1 MMDQAAQFLR
11 IVRSEVLESIYLLA
25 KRDCKIHLQAQGS
38 RGSRRNRILYLIKPC
53 PRINSGFQF
62 RRCFEKDQWTLLKNK
77 GERKMTAK
85 NGNRLQHHLTAVKEG
100 KRCFENAFES
110 IARMILESEIEKV
123 VVNGRT
129 TYDFTIFRTGKKHII
144 GIYDEINS
152 FVSFVKDA
160 AEGGS
165 SKEMAFVLVGEPG
178 NGKTFFVEF
187 LCSMYRSFLANEKN
201 RKYTFRFT
209 NMDRLGSYGKISTIE
224 SQTYEDPMILAMN
237 LFENPDDNKTFLAKQ
252 IGFSDKEIEQLYDNY
267 RPLGACSGYMWN
279 DIINLADGNI
289 DEMLK
294 HIEIIPVPMTES
306 LGTITGKYPAKDKI
320 TSSAVDLL
328 GEESIQ
334 RLLHI
339 TDTNNP
345 YRFDLRRGALARVA
359 GGGIHFSDEVFKNK
373 KDLVQVYLGV
383 IQNRVIEI
391 DGYKWPIDTLIVATS
406 NNSEFNRFLSEKEEA
421 PIVDRCRICYVSH
434 NTNYK
439 LQENLT
445 SYAIGN
451 EAKTTL
457 DRKDLHRDP
466 NLNYATSVAVV
477 LTRLPRSEKLTAIE
491 TMKLSA
497 GEVAGEKSIKT
508 LAEVIDT
515 LNQDPDIT
523 KRFGQKGL
531 GQRNLGRAIQLLIES
546 SETNE
551 GRCMFA
557 YDIYKTLERVVL
569 DYVTEVNDR
578 AKYLEDLKT
587 AKGMYRER
595 IMTEMFN
602 AYMDEPFAIRKDVM
616 NYVNMIIGID
626 AENLG
631 PDKMWKYKDP
641 QTGELKALK
650 VDERYIKGVEERL
663 GLKTEEQ
670 RETFRTSIRKIYG
683 QKISVDPNYDFM
695 DNLELVKAVTDV
707 RLKSD
712 IAGAGSLIGALAN
725 RTNEENQKL
734 YDRMIDTMLNKLNY
748 CKTCAQK
755 TIEYFCTQEDEN

>member
-1 MMDQAAQFLR
+1 M
-11 IVRSEVLESIYLLA
+11 S
-25 KRDCKIHLQAQGS
+25 
-38 RGSRRNRILYLIKPC
+38 N
-53 PRINSGFQF
+53 NS
-62 RRCFEKDQWTLLKNK
+62 KTLH
-77 GERKMTAK
+77 
-85 NGNRLQHHLTAVKEG
+85 HHLTEIKQG
-100 KRCFENAFES
+100 KRCFENAFQS
-110 IARMILESEIEKV
+110 VSRMVLESKIQKV
-123 VVNGRT
+123 VVNGKT
-129 TYDFTIFRTGKKHII
+129 TYDFSIFREGSKHVI
-144 GIYDEINS
+144 GMYDEINS
-152 FVSFVKDA
+152 FVSYVKDA
-160 AEGGS
+160 SEGGS

-178 NGKTFFVEF
+178 NGKTFLVEF
-187 LCSMYRSFLANEKN
+187 LAAKYRAFLAIDKN
-201 RKYTFRFT
+201 RKYTFKYL
-209 NMDRLGSYGKISTIE
+209 NLEKVGDYGKIKTIE
-224 SQTYEDPMILAMN
+224 SQTYEDPMILAMS
-237 LFENPDDNKTFLAKQ
+237 LFENPDQNKEFLAKQ
-252 IGFSDKEIEQLYDNY
+252 IGFSDKEIDTLYENY
-267 RPLGACSGYMWN
+267 RPMGACSSYILN
-279 DIINLADGNI
+279 DIRNFTDGNI

-294 HIEIIPVPMTES
+294 FVEIIPVPLTES
-306 LGTITGKYPAKDKI
+306 LGTVTGKYPAKDKI
-320 TSSAVDLL
+320 TSSSVDLL

-359 GGGIHFSDEVFKNK
+359 GGGIHFSDEIFKNK

-383 IQNRVIEI
+383 IQNRSIEI

-406 NNSEFNRFLSEKEEA
+406 NNSEFHRFLSEKEEA

-439 LQENLT
+439 LQKDLT
-445 SYAIGN
+445 GYAVGS
-451 EAKTTL
+451 ETRTTL
-457 DRKDLHRDP
+457 TKEDLHQDP
-466 NLNYATSVAVV
+466 NLNYAASIAVV
-477 LTRLPRSEKLTAIE
+477 LSRLPRSEKLTPVE
-491 TMKLSA
+491 TMKLAA

-515 LNQDPDIT
+515 LNQDPEIIN
-523 KRFGQKGL
+523 RFGQKGL

-551 GRCMFA
+551 GECMFA
-557 YDIYKTLERVVL
+557 YDIFKALDRIIL
-569 DYVTEVNDR
+569 DYVIEANDR
-578 AKYLEDLKT
+578 TKYLEDLKT
-587 AKGMYRER
+587 AKGLYRER

-602 AYMDEPFAIRKDVM
+602 AYMDEPYAIRKDVM

-641 QTGELKALK
+641 QTSELKALK
-650 VDERYIKGVEERL
+650 IDERYINSVEERL
-663 GLKTEEQ
+663 GLKSEEQ
-670 RETFRTSIRKIYG
+670 RESFRTSIRKIYG
-683 QKISVDPNYDFM
+683 QKISVNPEYDFM

-734 YDRMIDTMLNKLNY
+734 YDRMISTMLEKLGY

-755 TIEYFCTQEDEN
+755 TIEYFCTQEDEK

>member
-1 MMDQAAQFLR
+1 MATNP
-11 IVRSEVLESIYLLA
+11 
-25 KRDCKIHLQAQGS
+25 K
-38 RGSRRNRILYLIKPC
+38 
-53 PRINSGFQF
+53 
-62 RRCFEKDQWTLLKNK
+62 T
-77 GERKMTAK
+77 
-85 NGNRLQHHLTAVKEG
+85 LQHHLTAVKEG
-100 KRCFENAFES
+100 KRCFENAFQS
-110 IARMILESEIEKV
+110 VSRMILESKIDKV
-123 VVNGRT
+123 VVNGKT
-129 TYDFTIFRTGKKHII
+129 TYDFSIFRNGSKHVI
-144 GIYDEINS
+144 GMYDEINS
-152 FVSFVKDA
+152 FVSYVKDA

-178 NGKTFFVEF
+178 NGKTFFVEY
-187 LCSMYRSFLANEKN
+187 LAGKYRSFLTKEEN
-201 RKYTFRFT
+201 RKYTFKFLDLEKFG
-209 NMDRLGSYGKISTIE
+209 NYGKIKTIE

-237 LFENPDDNKTFLAKQ
+237 LFEDPQENKAYLAKT
-252 IGFSDKEIEQLYDNY
+252 IGFSDKEIETLYENY
-267 RPLGACSGYMWN
+267 RPLGACSGYIWN
-279 DIINLADGNI
+279 DIKSFTDGKI
-289 DEMLK
+289 DDMLK
-294 HIEIIPVPMTES
+294 VIEVTQVPLTES
-306 LGTITGKYPAKDKI
+306 LGTVTGKYPAKDKI

-339 TDTNNP
+339 SDTNNP

-359 GGGIHFSDEVFKNK
+359 GGGIHFSDEIYKNK

-383 IQNRVIEI
+383 IQNRSIEI
-391 DGYKWPIDTLIVATS
+391 DGFKWPIDTLIVATS
-406 NNSEFNRFLSEKEEA
+406 NNSEFHRFLSEKEEA

-439 LQENLT
+439 LQKELT
-445 SYAIGN
+445 LYTIGS
-451 EAKTTL
+451 ETRTTL
-457 DRKDLHRDP
+457 TREDLHQDP
-466 NLNYATSVAVV
+466 NLNYSASVAAV
-477 LTRLPRSEKLTAIE
+477 LTRLPRSEKLTPVE
-491 TMKLSA
+491 TMKLAA

-515 LNQDPDIT
+515 LNQDPEIIN
-523 KRFGQKGL
+523 RFGQKGL
-531 GQRNLGRAIQLLIES
+531 GQRNLGRAIQLMIES

-557 YDIYKTLERVVL
+557 YDIFKALDRIIL
-569 DYVTEVNDR
+569 DYVTETNDR
-578 AKYLEDLKT
+578 AKYLDDLKT
-587 AKGMYRER
+587 AKGLYRER

-602 AYMDEPFAIRKDVM
+602 AYMDEPLAIRKDVM

-631 PDKMWKYKDP
+631 ADKMWKYKDP
-641 QTGELKALK
+641 QSGELKALK
-650 VDERYIKGVEERL
+650 IDERYINSVEERL

-670 RETFRTSIRKIYG
+670 RESFRTSIRKIYG
-683 QKISVDPNYDFM
+683 QKISVDPDYDFM

-734 YDRMIDTMLNKLNY
+734 YDRMIDTMLTKLGY

-755 TIEYFCTQEDEN
+755 TIEYFCTQEDEK

>member
-1 MMDQAAQFLR
+1 MIQKAKFKMGEEMMNKTDSTL
-11 IVRSEVLESIYLLA
+11 
-25 KRDCKIHLQAQGS
+25 IHHV
-38 RGSRRNRILYLIKPC
+38 N
-53 PRINSGFQF
+53 
-62 RRCFEKDQWTLLKNK
+62 
-77 GERKMTAK
+77 
-85 NGNRLQHHLTAVKEG
+85 AVQEG
-100 KRCFENAFES
+100 KRRFENAFQAV
-110 IARMILESEIEKV
+110 ARMILENEIEKV
-123 VVNGRT
+123 VVNGKT
-129 TYDFTIFRTGKKHII
+129 TYDFKIFRNGKKHVI
-144 GIYDEINS
+144 GMYDEVNS
-152 FVSFVKDA
+152 FVSYVKDA

-165 SKEMAFVLVGEPG
+165 SKEMAYVLVGEPG

-187 LCSMYRSFLANEKN
+187 LCNKYRGFLCQERN
-201 RKYTFRFT
+201 RKYTFKFV
-209 NMDRLGSYGKISTIE
+209 NMGALKNYGRIAAIE

-237 LFENPDDNKTFLAKQ
+237 LFEDPDENREFLSSRG
-252 IGFSDKEIEQLYDNY
+252 GFSDEHVEKLYDDY
-267 RPLGACSGYMWN
+267 RPLGACSGYIWN
-279 DIINLADGNI
+279 DIRNFTGGNV
-289 DEMLK
+289 DDML
-294 HIEIIPVPMTES
+294 EFVEVVPVPLTES
-306 LGTITGKYPAKDKI
+306 LGTVTGKYAAKDKI

-359 GGGIHFSDEVFKNK
+359 GGGIHFSDEIYKNK

-391 DGYKWPIDTLIVATS
+391 DGYKWPIDTLIIATS
-406 NNSEFNRFLSEKEEA
+406 NNSEFDRFLSEKEEA

-439 LQENLT
+439 LQNELT
-445 SYAIGN
+445 AYAIGN

-457 DRKDLHRDP
+457 NKEYLHQDP
-466 NLNYATSVAVV
+466 NLNYAASVAAV
-477 LTRLPRSEKLTAIE
+477 LSRLPRSEKLTTIE
-491 TMKLSA
+491 TMKLAA
-497 GEVAGEKSIKT
+497 GEVAGEKSVKT
-508 LAEVIDT
+508 LSEVIDT

-531 GQRNLGRAIQLLIES
+531 GQRNLGRALQLMMES

-551 GRCMFA
+551 GQCMFA
-557 YDIYKTLERVVL
+557 YDIFKALDRIIL
-569 DYVTEVNDR
+569 DYVTDANDR

-587 AKGMYRER
+587 AKALYRER

-602 AYMDEPFAIRKDVM
+602 AYMDEPHAIRKDVM

-631 PDKMWKYKDP
+631 PDRMWKYKNP

-650 VDERYIKGVEERL
+650 IDERYVKSVEGRL

-683 QKISVDPNYDFM
+683 QKISVEPNYDFM

-734 YDRMIDTMLNKLNY
+734 YNRMIDTMLNKLNY

-755 TIEYFCTQEDEN
+755 TIEYFCTQEDEM

>member
-1 MMDQAAQFLR
+1 MGDTMATKKVSPLQHHMA
-11 IVRSEVLESIYLLA
+11 EV
-25 KRDCKIHLQAQGS
+25 
-38 RGSRRNRILYLIKPC
+38 
-53 PRINSGFQF
+53 
-62 RRCFEKDQWTLLKNK
+62 
-77 GERKMTAK
+77 K
-85 NGNRLQHHLTAVKEG
+85 NGNR
-100 KRCFENAFES
+100 RFENAFRGV
-110 IARMILESEIEKV
+110 ARMILENEIDKV
-123 VVNGRT
+123 VVNGKT
-129 TYDFTIFRTGKKHII
+129 TYDFKIFRTGKKHII
-144 GIYDEINS
+144 GMYDELNS
-152 FVSFVKDA
+152 FVSYVKDA

-165 SKEMAFVLVGEPG
+165 SKEMAYVLVGEPG
-178 NGKTFFVEF
+178 NGKTFFVEYLCTKYRNF
-187 LCSMYRSFLANEKN
+187 LTRDTN

-209 NMDRLGSYGKISTIE
+209 GLDKLGNYGRIGTIE
-224 SQTYEDPMILAMN
+224 SQTFEDPAILAMN
-237 LFENPDDNKTFLAKQ
+237 LMETEDQNRANLGKLF
-252 IGFSDKEIEQLYDNY
+252 GFSDEDIDALYENY
-267 RPLGACSGYMWN
+267 RPLGACSGYILN
-279 DIINLADGNI
+279 DLYSFTNGNLDKLL
-289 DEMLK
+289 D
-294 HIEIIPVPMTES
+294 HVEIVPVPLTES
-306 LGTITGKYPAKDKI
+306 LGTVTGKYPAKDKI

-359 GGGIHFSDEVFKNK
+359 GGGIHFSDEIYKNK

-383 IQNRVIEI
+383 IQNRTVEI
-391 DGYKWPIDTLIVATS
+391 DGFKWPIDTLIVATS
-406 NNSEFNRFLSEKEEA
+406 NNAEFNRFLAEKEEA
-421 PIVDRCRICYVSH
+421 PIVDRCRISYVSH

-439 LQENLT
+439 LQEELT
-445 SYAIGN
+445 DYAIGN

-457 DRKDLHRDP
+457 DNETLHQDP
-466 NLNYATSVAVV
+466 NLNYASSVASI
-477 LTRLPRSEKLTAIE
+477 LTRLPRSEKLTPVE
-491 TMKLSA
+491 TMKLAA

-523 KRFGQKGL
+523 RRFGQKGL
-531 GQRNLGRAIQLLIES
+531 GQRNLGRSIQLLLES
-546 SETNE
+546 SGTNE

-557 YDIYKTLERVVL
+557 YDIYQALERVIL
-569 DYVTEVNDR
+569 DYVTDANDR

-587 AKGMYRER
+587 AKGLLRER

-602 AYMDEPFAIRKDVM
+602 AYMDEPLAIRKDVM

-641 QTGELKALK
+641 QSGKLKALK
-650 VDERYIKGVEERL
+650 VDERYINSVEDRL
-663 GLKTEEQ
+663 GLKTAEQ
-670 RETFRTSIRKIYG
+670 KESFRTSIRKIYG

-748 CKTCAQK
+748 CNTCAEK
-755 TIEYFCTQEDEN
+755 TIEYFCTQEDEK

>member
-1 MMDQAAQFLR
+1 M
-11 IVRSEVLESIYLLA
+11 S
-25 KRDCKIHLQAQGS
+25 KNS
-38 RGSRRNRILYLIKPC
+38 R
-53 PRINSGFQF
+53 
-62 RRCFEKDQWTLLKNK
+62 TLH
-77 GERKMTAK
+77 
-85 NGNRLQHHLTAVKEG
+85 QHLTAVKDGEL
-100 KRCFENAFES
+100 RFENAFQGVS
-110 IARMILESEIEKV
+110 RMILENEIEKV
-123 VVNGRT
+123 VVNGKT
-129 TYDFTIFRTGKKHII
+129 TYDFKIFRNGAKHVI
-144 GIYDEINS
+144 GMYDEINS
-152 FVSFVKDA
+152 FVSYVKDA
-160 AEGGS
+160 AENGS

-187 LCSMYRSFLANEKN
+187 LAGKYRNFLAQEKN
-201 RKYTFRFT
+201 RKYTFKFL
-209 NMDRLGSYGKISTIE
+209 NLDNVGSYGKISTIE

-237 LFENPDDNKTFLAKQ
+237 LFDDSDESKQFLAKQ
-252 IGFSDKEIEQLYDNY
+252 IGFSDKDIEKLYENY
-267 RPLGACSGYMWN
+267 RPLGACSGYIWN
-279 DIINLADGNI
+279 DIRNHCSGNI

-294 HIEIIPVPMTES
+294 FIEITPVPLTES
-306 LGTITGKYPAKDKI
+306 LGTVTGKYPAKDKI

-359 GGGIHFSDEVFKNK
+359 GGGIHFSDEIYKNK

-383 IQNRVIEI
+383 IQNRNIEI
-391 DGYKWPIDTLIVATS
+391 DGFKWPIDTLIVATS
-406 NNSEFNRFLSEKEEA
+406 NNSEFHRFLSEKEEA
-421 PIVDRCRICYVSH
+421 PIVDRCRICYVSQ

-439 LQENLT
+439 LQKELT
-445 SYAIGN
+445 AYTIGS
-451 EAKTTL
+451 ETRTTL
-457 DRKDLHRDP
+457 TREDLHQDP
-466 NLNYATSVAVV
+466 NLNYAASSASV
-477 LTRLPRSEKLTAIE
+477 LSRLPRSEKLTPVE
-491 TMKLSA
+491 TMKLAA

-508 LAEVIDT
+508 LAEVIDM
-515 LNQDPDIT
+515 LNQDPEIIN
-523 KRFGQKGL
+523 RFGQKGL

-557 YDIYKTLERVVL
+557 YDIFKALERIVL
-569 DYVTEVNDR
+569 DYVTEANDR

-587 AKGMYRER
+587 AKGLYRER

-641 QTGELKALK
+641 QTGDLKALK
-650 VDERYIKGVEERL
+650 IDERYINSVEERL

-670 RETFRTSIRKIYG
+670 RESFRTSIRKIYG
-683 QKISVDPNYDFM
+683 QKISVDPDYDFM

-734 YDRMIDTMLNKLNY
+734 YDRMIDTMLNKLGY
-748 CKTCAQK
+748 CRTCAQK
-755 TIEYFCTQEDEN
+755 TIEYFCTQEDEK

>member
-1 MMDQAAQFLR
+1 MPKNSSTLHR
-11 IVRSEVLESIYLLA
+11 HLA
-25 KRDCKIHLQAQGS
+25 
-38 RGSRRNRILYLIKPC
+38 
-53 PRINSGFQF
+53 
-62 RRCFEKDQWTLLKNK
+62 
-77 GERKMTAK
+77 
-85 NGNRLQHHLTAVKEG
+85 AVKDG
-100 KRCFENAFES
+100 KLRFENAFQGVS
-110 IARMILESEIEKV
+110 RMILEDKIEKV
-123 VVNGRT
+123 VVNGKT
-129 TYDFTIFRTGKKHII
+129 TYDFKIFRNGPKHVI
-144 GIYDEINS
+144 GMYEEINS
-152 FVSFVKDA
+152 FVSYVKDA
-160 AEGGS
+160 SEGGS

-178 NGKTFFVEF
+178 NGKTFLVEF
-187 LCSMYRSFLANEKN
+187 LGGRYRNFLAQEKN
-201 RKYTFRFT
+201 RKFTFKFL
-209 NMDRLGSYGKISTIE
+209 NLDKVGNYGKISTIE

-237 LFENPDDNKTFLAKQ
+237 LFDDSDKNKEFLAKQ
-252 IGFSDKEIEQLYDNY
+252 IGFSDKDIEKLYENY
-267 RPLGACSGYMWN
+267 RPLGACSGYIWN
-279 DIINLADGNI
+279 DFQTHCDGNI

-294 HIEIIPVPMTES
+294 FIEITPVPLTES
-306 LGTITGKYPAKDKI
+306 LGTVTGKYPAKDKI

-339 TDTNNP
+339 ADTNNP

-359 GGGIHFSDEVFKNK
+359 GGGIHFSDEIYKNK

-383 IQNRVIEI
+383 IQNRSIEI
-391 DGYKWPIDTLIVATS
+391 DGFKWPIDTLIVATS
-406 NNSEFNRFLSEKEEA
+406 NTSEFHRFLSEKEEA

-439 LQENLT
+439 LQNELT
-445 SYAIGN
+445 RYAIGS
-451 EAKTTL
+451 EGRTTL
-457 DRKDLHRDP
+457 TRENLHQDP
-466 NLNYATSVAVV
+466 NLNYASSVAAV
-477 LTRLPRSEKLTAIE
+477 LSRLPRSEKLTPVE
-491 TMKLSA
+491 TMKLAA

-515 LNQDPDIT
+515 LNQDPEIIN
-523 KRFGQKGL
+523 RFGQKGL

-557 YDIYKTLERVVL
+557 YDIFKALERIIL
-569 DYVTEVNDR
+569 DYVTEANDR

-587 AKGMYRER
+587 GKGLYRER

-641 QTGELKALK
+641 QNGELKALK
-650 VDERYIKGVEERL
+650 IDERYINSVEERL

-670 RETFRTSIRKIYG
+670 RESFRTSIRKIYG
-683 QKISVDPNYDFM
+683 QKISVDPDYDFM

-734 YDRMIDTMLNKLNY
+734 YDRMIETMLNKLGY
-748 CKTCAQK
+748 CRTCAQK
-755 TIEYFCTQEDEN
+755 TIEYFCTQEDEK

>member
-1 MMDQAAQFLR
+1 M
-11 IVRSEVLESIYLLA
+11 VLEQ
-25 KRDCKIHLQAQGS
+25 D
-38 RGSRRNRILYLIKPC
+38 
-53 PRINSGFQF
+53 
-62 RRCFEKDQWTLLKNK
+62 
-77 GERKMTAK
+77 
-85 NGNRLQHHLTAVKEG
+85 
-100 KRCFENAFES
+100 
-110 IARMILESEIEKV
+110 IEKV
-123 VVNGRT
+123 VASGRT
-129 TYDFTIFRTGKKHII
+129 TYDFQIFRSGKKHII
-144 GIYDEINS
+144 GMYDEVNS
-152 FVSFVKDA
+152 FVSYVKDA
-160 AEGGS
+160 SEGGS
-165 SKEMAFVLVGEPG
+165 SAEMAFVLVGEPG

-187 LCSMYRSFLANEKN
+187 LSGLYRRFLSQEQN
-201 RKYTFRFT
+201 RKYTFKF
-209 NMDRLGSYGKISTIE
+209 NQMDKIGSYGRITSIE
-224 SQTYEDPMILAMN
+224 SQTYEDPLILAMN
-237 LFENPDDNKTFLAKQ
+237 LFEDPDDNKEFLAKQ
-252 IGFSDKEIEQLYDNY
+252 IGFSEKEIELLHDDY
-267 RPLGACSGYMWN
+267 RPLAACSGYIWN
-279 DIINLADGNI
+279 DIKKYADGNI

-294 HIEIIPVPMTES
+294 FVEIVPVPLIES
-306 LGTITGKYPAKDKI
+306 LGTVTGKYPAKDKI

-339 TDTNNP
+339 SDTNNP

-359 GGGIHFSDEVFKNK
+359 GGGIHFSDEIFKNK

-406 NNSEFNRFLSEKEEA
+406 NNSEFNRFLAEKEEA

-439 LQENLT
+439 LQKDLT
-445 SYAIGN
+445 DYAIGN
-451 EAKTTL
+451 ETKTTFN
-457 DRKDLHRDP
+457 KEYLHQDP
-466 NLNYATSVAVV
+466 NLNYAASVAAI
-477 LTRLPRSEKLTAIE
+477 LSRLPRSEKLTPVE
-491 TMKLSA
+491 TMKLAA

-508 LAEVIDT
+508 LAEVIDM

-531 GQRNLGRAIQLLIES
+531 GQRNLGRASQLLLES

-551 GRCMFA
+551 GKCMFA
-557 YDIYKTLERVVL
+557 YDIYKALERIVL
-569 DYVTEVNDR
+569 DYVTDANDR
-578 AKYLEDLKT
+578 IKYLEDLKT
-587 AKGMYRER
+587 AKGLYRER

-602 AYMDEPFAIRKDVM
+602 AYMDEPYAIRKDVM

-650 VDERYIKGVEERL
+650 IDERFIKSVEERL
-663 GLKTEEQ
+663 ELKTEEQ

-683 QKISVDPNYDFM
+683 QKISVHPNYDFM
-695 DNLELVKAVTDV
+695 DNLDLVKAVTDV

-734 YDRMIDTMLNKLNY
+734 YDRMIETMLKKLHY
-748 CKTCAQK
+748 CPTCAQK
-755 TIEYFCTQEDEN
+755 TIEYFCTQEDEQ

>member
-1 MMDQAAQFLR
+1 MPDKNNGTLHHH
-11 IVRSEVLESIYLLA
+11 LLA
-25 KRDCKIHLQAQGS
+25 VRED
-38 RGSRRNRILYLIKPC
+38 
-53 PRINSGFQF
+53 
-62 RRCFEKDQWTLLKNK
+62 E
-77 GERKMTAK
+77 
-85 NGNRLQHHLTAVKEG
+85 
-100 KRCFENAFES
+100 RCFENAFQS
-110 IARMILESEIEKV
+110 VARMILEGDIEKV
-123 VVNGRT
+123 VVNGKT
-129 TYDFTIFRTGKKHII
+129 TYDFSIFRTGKKHII
-144 GIYDEINS
+144 GMYDELNS
-152 FVSFVKDA
+152 FVSYVKDA

-165 SKEMAFVLVGEPG
+165 SKEMAYVLVGEPG
-178 NGKTFFVEF
+178 NGKTFFVEY
-187 LCSMYRSFLANEKN
+187 LCAKYRSFLLKPQN
-201 RKYTFRFT
+201 RKYTFKFT
-209 NMDRLGSYGKISTIE
+209 GMDKFGTYGRLTTIE

-237 LFENPDDNKTFLAKQ
+237 LFDDPDENRTFLSKQ
-252 IGFSDKEIEQLYDNY
+252 IGFSDEGIEALYDNY
-267 RPLGACSGYMWN
+267 RPMGACSGYIWN
-279 DIINLADGNI
+279 DIRSLTDGGI

-294 HIEIIPVPMTES
+294 FVQIVPVPLTES
-306 LGTITGKYPAKDKI
+306 LGTVTGKYPAKDKI

-359 GGGIHFSDEVFKNK
+359 GGGIHFSDEIYKNK

-383 IQNRVIEI
+383 IQNRSIEI
-391 DGYKWPIDTLIVATS
+391 DGFKWPIDTLIIATS

-439 LQENLT
+439 LQEYLT
-445 SYAIGN
+445 LYTIGN
-451 EAKTTL
+451 EARTTL
-457 DRKDLHRDP
+457 TRENLHQDP
-466 NLNYATSVAVV
+466 NLNYAASVASV
-477 LTRLPRSEKLTAIE
+477 LSRLPRSEKLTPVE
-491 TMKLSA
+491 TMKLAA

-515 LNQDPDIT
+515 LNQNPDIT

-531 GQRNLGRAIQLLIES
+531 GQRNLGRSIQLLIES

-557 YDIYKTLERVVL
+557 YDIYKALERVIL
-569 DYVTEVNDR
+569 DYVTDASDR
-578 AKYLEDLKT
+578 AKYLEDLKI

-602 AYMDEPFAIRKDVM
+602 AYMDEPLAIRRDVM

-631 PDKMWKYKDP
+631 PDKMWKYRDP
-641 QTGELKALK
+641 QTGELRALK
-650 VDERYIKGVEERL
+650 IDERYIKSVEERL
-663 GLKTEEQ
+663 ELKTQER

-683 QKISVDPNYDFM
+683 QKISVDPDYDFM
-695 DNLELVKAVTDV
+695 DNLDLVKAITDV

-734 YDRMIDTMLNKLNY
+734 YDRMIGTMLTKLNY

-755 TIEYFCTQEDEN
+755 TIEYFCTQEDEK

>member
-1 MMDQAAQFLR
+1 MP
-11 IVRSEVLESIYLLA
+11 
-25 KRDCKIHLQAQGS
+25 K
-38 RGSRRNRILYLIKPC
+38 
-53 PRINSGFQF
+53 NSS
-62 RRCFEKDQWTLLKNK
+62 TLH
-77 GERKMTAK
+77 
-85 NGNRLQHHLTAVKEG
+85 QHATAVKNG
-100 KRCFENAFES
+100 KRRFENAFQGVS
-110 IARMILESEIEKV
+110 RMILQSEIEKV
-123 VVNGRT
+123 VVNGKT
-129 TYDFTIFRTGKKHII
+129 TYDFKIFRSGSKHVI
-144 GIYDEINS
+144 GMYDEINS
-152 FVSFVKDA
+152 FVSYVKDA

-178 NGKTFFVEF
+178 NGKTFLVEF
-187 LCSMYRSFLANEKN
+187 LSGKYRSFLAREEN
-201 RKYTFRFT
+201 RKYTFKFL
-209 NMDRLGSYGKISTIE
+209 NLDKVGNYGKISTIE

-237 LFENPDDNKTFLAKQ
+237 LFEDLDENRQYLAKQ
-252 IGFSDKEIEQLYDNY
+252 IGFSDDDIEKLYENY
-267 RPLGACSGYMWN
+267 RPLGACSGYIWN
-279 DIINLADGNI
+279 DIRNYCSGNI

-294 HIEIIPVPMTES
+294 LIEITPVPLTES
-306 LGTITGKYPAKDKI
+306 LGTVTGKYPAKDKI

-359 GGGIHFSDEVFKNK
+359 GGGIHFSDEIYKNK

-383 IQNRVIEI
+383 IQNRNIEI
-391 DGYKWPIDTLIVATS
+391 DGFKWPIDTLIVATS
-406 NNSEFNRFLSEKEEA
+406 NNSEFHRFLSEKEEA

-439 LQENLT
+439 LQKDLT
-445 SYAIGN
+445 AYAIGS
-451 EAKTTL
+451 ETRTTL
-457 DRKDLHRDP
+457 TREDLHQDP
-466 NLNYATSVAVV
+466 NLNYSASVASV
-477 LTRLPRSEKLTAIE
+477 LSRLPRSEKLTPVE
-491 TMKLSA
+491 TMKLAA

-515 LNQDPDIT
+515 LNQDPEIIN
-523 KRFGQKGL
+523 RFGQKGL

-557 YDIYKTLERVVL
+557 YDIFKALERIVL
-569 DYVTEVNDR
+569 DYVTEANDR

-587 AKGMYRER
+587 GKGLYRER

-602 AYMDEPFAIRKDVM
+602 AYMDEPYAIRKDVM

-641 QTGELKALK
+641 QTGELRALK
-650 VDERYIKGVEERL
+650 IDERFINSVEERL

-670 RETFRTSIRKIYG
+670 RESFRTSIRKIYG
-683 QKISVDPNYDFM
+683 QKISVNPDYDFM

-734 YDRMIDTMLNKLNY
+734 YDRMIETMLNKLGY

-755 TIEYFCTQEDEN
+755 TIEYFCTQEDEK

>member
-1 MMDQAAQFLR
+1 MAKTTDTKFYR
-11 IVRSEVLESIYLLA
+11 HLE
-25 KRDCKIHLQAQGS
+25 DV
-38 RGSRRNRILYLIKPC
+38 
-53 PRINSGFQF
+53 
-62 RRCFEKDQWTLLKNK
+62 KD
-77 GERKMTAK
+77 
-85 NGNRLQHHLTAVKEG
+85 G
-100 KRCFENAFES
+100 KRCFENAFQGVT
-110 IARMILESEIEKV
+110 RMILESDIRKV
-123 VVNGRT
+123 VVNGRS
-129 TYDFTIFRTGKKHII
+129 TYDFSVFRTGNKHII
-144 GIYDEINS
+144 GMYDEINS
-152 FVSFVKDA
+152 FVSYVKDA
-160 AEGGS
+160 AERGS
-165 SKEMAFVLVGEPG
+165 SAEMAYVFVGEPG

-187 LCSMYRSFLANEKN
+187 LCSKYRRFLAHENN
-201 RKYTFRFT
+201 RKYTFKFT
-209 NMDRLGSYGKISTIE
+209 NMDKLGNYGRITTIE

-237 LFENPDDNKTFLAKQ
+237 LFENPDENKTFLANE
-252 IGFSDKEIEQLYDNY
+252 IGFSDAQIEKVYEDY
-267 RPLGACSGYMWN
+267 RPLGACSGYIWN
-279 DIINLADGNI
+279 DIRNFTDGKI

-294 HIEIIPVPMTES
+294 FVEIFPVPLIES

-339 TDTNNP
+339 IDTNNP

-359 GGGIHFSDEVFKNK
+359 GGGIHFSDEIFKNK

-383 IQNRVIEI
+383 IQNRSIEI
-391 DGYKWPIDTLIVATS
+391 DGFKWPIDTLIIATS
-406 NNSEFNRFLSEKEEA
+406 NNMEFIRFLAEKEEA
-421 PIVDRCRICYVSH
+421 PIIDRCRVCYVSH

-439 LQENLT
+439 LQKDLT
-445 SYAIGN
+445 FYAIGS
-451 EAKTTL
+451 EARTTL
-457 DRKDLHRDP
+457 TREDLHQDP
-466 NLNYATSVAVV
+466 NLNYAASVGVV
-477 LTRLPRSEKLTAIE
+477 LSRLPRSEKLTPIE
-491 TMKLSA
+491 TMKLAA

-515 LNQDPDIT
+515 LSQNPEIIQ
-523 KRFGQKGL
+523 RFGQKGL

-551 GRCMFA
+551 GKCMFA
-557 YDIYKTLERVVL
+557 YDIYKALERIVL
-569 DYVTEVNDR
+569 DYVIDANDR

-587 AKGMYRER
+587 AKGLYRER

-602 AYMDEPFAIRKDVM
+602 AYMDEPLAIRRDVM

-631 PDKMWKYKDP
+631 PDMMWKYKDP

-650 VDERYIKGVEERL
+650 VDERYIKSVEERL

-670 RETFRTSIRKIYG
+670 RESFRTSIRKIYG
-683 QKISVDPNYDFM
+683 QKISVDPEYDFM

-734 YDRMIDTMLNKLNY
+734 YDRMVDTMLNKLGY
-748 CKTCAQK
+748 CRTCAQK
-755 TIEYFCTQEDEN
+755 TIEYFCTQEDEK

>member
-1 MMDQAAQFLR
+1 MGDTMATKK
-11 IVRSEVLESIYLLA
+11 VS
-25 KRDCKIHLQAQGS
+25 
-38 RGSRRNRILYLIKPC
+38 P
-53 PRINSGFQF
+53 
-62 RRCFEKDQWTLLKNK
+62 
-77 GERKMTAK
+77 
-85 NGNRLQHHLTAVKEG
+85 LQHHMAEVKKG
-100 KRCFENAFES
+100 NRRFENAFQGV
-110 IARMILESEIEKV
+110 ARMILQNEIDKV
-123 VVNGRT
+123 VVNGKT
-129 TYDFTIFRTGKKHII
+129 TYDFKIFRTGKKHII
-144 GIYDEINS
+144 GMYDELNS
-152 FVSFVKDA
+152 FVSYVKDA

-165 SKEMAFVLVGEPG
+165 SKEMAYVLVGEPG
-178 NGKTFFVEF
+178 NGKTFFVEYLCTKYREF
-187 LCSMYRSFLANEKN
+187 LSSDTN

-209 NMDRLGSYGKISTIE
+209 GLDKLGNYGRIGAIE
-224 SQTYEDPMILAMN
+224 SQTFEDPVILSMN
-237 LFENPDDNKTFLAKQ
+237 LMETEDQNRTNLGKLFGFDDE
-252 IGFSDKEIEQLYDNY
+252 EIDTLYENY
-267 RPLGACSGYMWN
+267 RPLGACSGYILN
-279 DIINLADGNI
+279 DLISFTNGNQ
-289 DEMLK
+289 DKLLD
-294 HIEIIPVPMTES
+294 HIEIVPVPLTES
-306 LGTITGKYPAKDKI
+306 LGTVTGKYPAKDKI

-359 GGGIHFSDEVFKNK
+359 GGGIHFSDEIYKNK

-383 IQNRVIEI
+383 IQNRTVEI
-391 DGYKWPIDTLIVATS
+391 DGFKWPIDTLIVATS
-406 NNSEFNRFLSEKEEA
+406 NNAEFNRFLAEKEEV
-421 PIVDRCRICYVSH
+421 PIVDRCRISCVSH

-439 LQENLT
+439 LQEELT
-445 SYAIGN
+445 DYAIGN

-457 DRKDLHRDP
+457 DNENLHQDP
-466 NLNYATSVAVV
+466 NLNYASSVASI
-477 LTRLPRSEKLTAIE
+477 LTRLPRSEKLTPVE
-491 TMKLSA
+491 TMKLAA

-523 KRFGQKGL
+523 RRFGQKGL
-531 GQRNLGRAIQLLIES
+531 GQRNLGRSIQLLLES
-546 SETNE
+546 SGTNE

-557 YDIYKTLERVVL
+557 YDIYQALERVIL
-569 DYVTEVNDR
+569 DYVTDANDR

-587 AKGMYRER
+587 AKGLYRER

-602 AYMDEPFAIRKDVM
+602 AYMDEPLAIRKDVM

-641 QTGELKALK
+641 QSGKLKALK
-650 VDERYIKGVEERL
+650 VDERYINSVEDRL
-663 GLKTEEQ
+663 GLKTAEQ
-670 RETFRTSIRKIYG
+670 KESFRTSIRKIYG

-748 CKTCAQK
+748 CNTCAEK
-755 TIEYFCTQEDEN
+755 TIEYFCTQEDEK

>member
-1 MMDQAAQFLR
+1 MT
-11 IVRSEVLESIYLLA
+11 
-25 KRDCKIHLQAQGS
+25 
-38 RGSRRNRILYLIKPC
+38 
-53 PRINSGFQF
+53 
-62 RRCFEKDQWTLLKNK
+62 EKSD
-77 GERKMTAK
+77 MTVK
-85 NGNRLQHHLTAVKEG
+85 HHLVDVRDG
-100 KRCFENAFES
+100 KRSFENVFQSVAK
-110 IARMILESEIEKV
+110 MILDGEIEKV
-123 VVNGRT
+123 VVNGKT
-129 TYDFTIFRTGKKHII
+129 TYDFEIFHTGAKHVI
-144 GIYDEINS
+144 GMYDEINS
-152 FVSFVKDA
+152 FVSYVKDA

-178 NGKTFFVEF
+178 NGKTFFVDYLCAKYRQF
-187 LCSMYRSFLANEKN
+187 LSKEVN
-201 RKYTFRFT
+201 RKYTFRF
-209 NMDRLGSYGKISTIE
+209 NSLDRLGHYGKIAAIE

-237 LFENPDDNKTFLAKQ
+237 LFDGPDESKAYLAREA
-252 IGFSDKEIEQLYDNY
+252 GFSDNHIEKVYANY
-267 RPLGACSGYMWN
+267 RPLGACSGYIWN
-279 DIINLADGNI
+279 DIRNFTGGDI

-294 HIEIIPVPMTES
+294 FVDVVPVPLTES
-306 LGTITGKYPAKDKI
+306 LGTVTGKYPAKDKI

-359 GGGIHFSDEVFKNK
+359 GGGIHFCDEIYKNK

-391 DGYKWPIDTLIVATS
+391 DGFKWPIDSLIIATS
-406 NNSEFNRFLSEKEEA
+406 NNSEFNRFLAEKEEA

-439 LQENLT
+439 LQEELT
-445 SYAIGN
+445 GYAIGS
-451 EAKTTL
+451 ETKTTL
-457 DRKDLHRDP
+457 NKEILHQDP
-466 NLNYATSVAVV
+466 NLNYSASVAAV
-477 LTRLPRSEKLTAIE
+477 LSRLPRSEKLTPVE
-491 TMKLSA
+491 TMKLAA

-515 LNQDPDIT
+515 LNQEPDMT

-546 SETNE
+546 SETND

-557 YDIYKTLERVVL
+557 YDVFKALERVIL
-569 DYVTEVNDR
+569 DYVTDANDR
-578 AKYLEDLKT
+578 AKYLEDLKL
-587 AKGMYRER
+587 AKGLYRER
-595 IMTEMFN
+595 IMTEIFN
-602 AYMDEPFAIRKDVM
+602 AYMDEPLAIRKDVM

-641 QTGELKALK
+641 QTKELKALK
-650 VDERYIKGVEERL
+650 IDERYINSVEERL
-663 GLKTEEQ
+663 GLKTQEK

-683 QKISVDPNYDFM
+683 QKISVEPDYDFM

-734 YDRMIDTMLNKLNY
+734 YDRMVNTMLSKLHY
-748 CKTCAQK
+748 CQTCAQK

>member
-1 MMDQAAQFLR
+1 MGGKMPKNSSTLHQH
-11 IVRSEVLESIYLLA
+11 LA
-25 KRDCKIHLQAQGS
+25 
-38 RGSRRNRILYLIKPC
+38 
-53 PRINSGFQF
+53 
-62 RRCFEKDQWTLLKNK
+62 
-77 GERKMTAK
+77 
-85 NGNRLQHHLTAVKEG
+85 AVKDG
-100 KRCFENAFES
+100 KLRFENAFQGVS
-110 IARMILESEIEKV
+110 RMILESEIEKV
-123 VVNGRT
+123 VVNGKT
-129 TYDFTIFRTGKKHII
+129 TYDFKIFRNGAKHVI
-144 GIYDEINS
+144 GMYDEINS
-152 FVSFVKDA
+152 FVSYVKDA
-160 AEGGS
+160 AENGS

-178 NGKTFFVEF
+178 NGKTYFVEF
-187 LCSMYRSFLANEKN
+187 LSGKYRSFLAKEKN
-201 RKYTFRFT
+201 RKFTFKFL
-209 NMDRLGSYGKISTIE
+209 NLEKLGNYGKITTIE

-237 LFENPDDNKTFLAKQ
+237 LFDDPDETQAFLAKQ
-252 IGFSDKEIEQLYDNY
+252 IGFSDKDIEKFYADY
-267 RPLGACSGYMWN
+267 RPLGACSGYIWN
-279 DIINLADGNI
+279 DLRNHCDGNI

-294 HIEIIPVPMTES
+294 FIEITPVPLTES
-306 LGTITGKYPAKDKI
+306 LGTVTGKYPAKDKI

-359 GGGIHFSDEVFKNK
+359 GGGIHFSDEIYKNK

-383 IQNRVIEI
+383 IQNRNIEI
-391 DGYKWPIDTLIVATS
+391 DGFKWPIDTLIVATS
-406 NNSEFNRFLSEKEEA
+406 NNSEFHRFLSEKEEA

-439 LQENLT
+439 LQKQLT
-445 SYAIGN
+445 GYAIGS
-451 EAKTTL
+451 ETRTTQT
-457 DRKDLHRDP
+457 REDLHQDP
-466 NLNYATSVAVV
+466 NLNYAASVTSV
-477 LTRLPRSEKLTAIE
+477 LSRLPRSEKLTPVE
-491 TMKLSA
+491 TMKLAA

-515 LNQDPDIT
+515 LNQDPEIIN
-523 KRFGQKGL
+523 RFGQKGL

-551 GRCMFA
+551 GQCMFA
-557 YDIYKTLERVVL
+557 YDIFRALERIVL
-569 DYVTEVNDR
+569 DYVTEANDR
-578 AKYLEDLKT
+578 SKYLEDLKT
-587 AKGMYRER
+587 GKGLYRER

-602 AYMDEPFAIRKDVM
+602 AYMDEPYAIRKDVM

-641 QTGELKALK
+641 QNGELKALK
-650 VDERYIKGVEERL
+650 IDERYINSVEERL

-670 RETFRTSIRKIYG
+670 RESFRTSIRKIYG
-683 QKISVDPNYDFM
+683 QKISVDPDYDFM

-734 YDRMIDTMLNKLNY
+734 YDRMIETMLNKLGY

-755 TIEYFCTQEDEN
+755 TIEYFCTQEDEK

>member
-1 MMDQAAQFLR
+1 MSD
-11 IVRSEVLESIYLLA
+11 
-25 KRDCKIHLQAQGS
+25 
-38 RGSRRNRILYLIKPC
+38 
-53 PRINSGFQF
+53 NS
-62 RRCFEKDQWTLLKNK
+62 KTLH
-77 GERKMTAK
+77 
-85 NGNRLQHHLTAVKEG
+85 HHLTEVKQG
-100 KRCFENAFES
+100 KRCFENAFQS
-110 IARMILESEIEKV
+110 VTRMVLESTIEKV
-123 VVNGRT
+123 VVNGKT
-129 TYDFTIFRTGKKHII
+129 TYDFSIFREGSKHVI
-144 GIYDEINS
+144 GMYDEINS
-152 FVSFVKDA
+152 FVSYVKDA
-160 AEGGS
+160 SEGGS

-178 NGKTFFVEF
+178 NGKTFLVEF
-187 LCSMYRSFLANEKN
+187 LAAKYRAFLAIDKN
-201 RKYTFRFT
+201 RKYTFKYL
-209 NMDRLGSYGKISTIE
+209 NLEKVGDYGKIKTIE
-224 SQTYEDPMILAMN
+224 SQTYEDPMILAMS
-237 LFENPDDNKTFLAKQ
+237 LFEKPDQNKEFLAREF
-252 IGFSDKEIEQLYDNY
+252 GFSDKEIDTLYMNY
-267 RPLGACSGYMWN
+267 RPLGACSSYILN
-279 DIINLADGNI
+279 DIRNFTDGSI

-294 HIEIIPVPMTES
+294 FIEITPVPLTES
-306 LGTITGKYPAKDKI
+306 LGTVTGKYPAKDKI
-320 TSSAVDLL
+320 TSSSVDLL

-359 GGGIHFSDEVFKNK
+359 GGGIHFSDEIYKNK

-383 IQNRVIEI
+383 IQNRSIEI

-406 NNSEFNRFLSEKEEA
+406 NNSEFHRFLSEKEEA

-439 LQENLT
+439 LQRDLT
-445 SYAIGN
+445 AYAVGS
-451 EAKTTL
+451 ETRTTL
-457 DRKDLHRDP
+457 TLEDLHQDP
-466 NLNYATSVAVV
+466 NLNYAASIAVV
-477 LTRLPRSEKLTAIE
+477 LSRLPRSEKLTPVE
-491 TMKLSA
+491 TMKLAA

-515 LNQDPDIT
+515 LNQDPDIIN
-523 KRFGQKGL
+523 RFGQKGL
-531 GQRNLGRAIQLLIES
+531 GQRNLGRAVQLLIES

-551 GRCMFA
+551 GECMFA
-557 YDIYKTLERVVL
+557 YDIFKALDRIIL
-569 DYVTEVNDR
+569 DYVTEANDR
-578 AKYLEDLKT
+578 TKYLEDLKT
-587 AKGMYRER
+587 AKGLYRER

-602 AYMDEPFAIRKDVM
+602 AYMDEPLAIRKDVM

-641 QTGELKALK
+641 QNGELKALK
-650 VDERYIKGVEERL
+650 IDERYINSVEERL
-663 GLKTEEQ
+663 GLKSEEQ
-670 RETFRTSIRKIYG
+670 RESFRTSIRKIYG
-683 QKISVDPNYDFM
+683 QKISVDPDYDFM

-734 YDRMIDTMLNKLNY
+734 YDRMISTMLEKLGY